1 MLTWPVDPLVAADSA
16 KRRPLPR
23 PRPRHAQ
30 VTQAAVPAAAL
41 LMLHPLVLGLLLALE
56 VRLGEGLH
64 GGQEPH
70 LGHLP
75 AEGHRLAR
83 LLSLAEIHGER
94 ERGRSDISTET
105 PLS

>member
-1 MLTWPVDPLVAADSA
+1 MLHSL
-16 KRRPLPR
+16 L
-23 PRPRHAQ
+23 
-30 VTQAAVPAAAL
+30 AL
-41 LMLHPLVLGLLLALE
+41 LLPLE

-64 GGQEPH
+64 GRQQAH

-83 LLSLAEIHGER
+83 LLSLSEIHDGR